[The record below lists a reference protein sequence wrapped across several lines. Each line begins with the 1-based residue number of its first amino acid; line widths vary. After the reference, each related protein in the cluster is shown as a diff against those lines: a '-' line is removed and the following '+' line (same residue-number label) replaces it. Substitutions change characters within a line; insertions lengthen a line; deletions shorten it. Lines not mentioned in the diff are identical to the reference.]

1 MSFSQR
7 MGLEPAS
14 KAIQIERVDDQL
26 RGAIWN
32 VLTLSFWEK
41 YRNGYQTNLLRHSN
55 FDTFSKSYAFHHDIS
70 IDELPDYW
78 SDLNRQIRSWFM
90 AMPWNKI
97 YDFLEFM
104 AAHGPEERNH
114 SRLWRDSFIEF
125 ANVVLEKQNSGY
137 RFIER
142 QIAPI
147 TSEVE
152 LEEIDS
158 ALRAA
163 QPYAGVKQHLQTA
176 LGMLTNRDAPDY
188 RNSIKESI
196 SAVESLARHI
206 TGNPKAT
213 LGDALK
219 ILENKHR
226 LEPTVKQAFN
236 KLYGYAS
243 DGDGIRHAMMK
254 DDATT
259 TKADARFMLICCSA
273 FINFAI
279 DTCER

>member
-7 MGLEPAS
+7 MGLEPATR
-14 KAIQIERVDDQL
+14 AIQVDDIDERL
-26 RGAIWN
+26 RLALWN
-32 VLTLSFWEK
+32 VLTLSFWEH
-41 YRNGYQTNLLRHSN
+41 YQNGYSSNRLCYSN
-55 FDTFSKSYAFHHDIS
+55 FASFAKIYAFHHEIS
-70 IDELPDYW
+70 IDELPGYW
-78 SDLNRQIRSWFM
+78 YELVASIRTSFM
-90 AMPWNKI
+90 GSAWNKV

-104 AAHGPEERNH
+104 AESGPDETNN
-114 SRLWRDSFIEF
+114 SRRWRSSFVEF
-125 ANVVLEKQNSGY
+125 ANHVLERHNSGY
-137 RFIER
+137 RFIDLK
-142 QIAPI
+142 IAPI
-147 TSEVE
+147 TSGAE
-152 LEEIDS
+152 LDEIEGAIQAS
-158 ALRAA
+158 
-163 QPYAGVKQHLQTA
+163 QPYAGVKRHLQTA
-176 LGMLTNRDAPDY
+176 LGLLTNRDKPDY

-206 TGNPKAT
+206 TGNSKAT

-219 ILENKHR
+219 VLENKHS
-226 LEPTVKQAFN
+226 LEPTVKQAFS